1 MIEQGVGRQA
11 DDVRPEAESCSRCSI
26 SVEPTEASEPRGVQT
41 RVGTVHWNEPIYERE
56 VVKRGGADFVKQG
69 SRTSPSPSAS
79 VDLAGLE
86 PGHARS
92 VHAPRCTS
100 SESEAEGDCSPS
112 IPAMFES
119 WTDVT

>member
-1 MIEQGVGRQA
+1 MKTPMNG
-11 DDVRPEAESCSRCSI
+11 DLTTWLDC
-26 SVEPTEASEPRGVQT
+26 T
-41 RVGTVHWNEPIYERE
+41 NEPIYERE
-56 VVKRGGADFVKQG
+56 VVKRGGADFVEQG

-86 PGHARS
+86 PGHVRL

-112 IPAMFES
+112 IPAMYES